1 MNHICPNTEDSDSI
15 VQPVINRMDRDRLRV
30 EIVNPISG
38 RSIRRVSEAGPS
50 QTVSLDIG
58 LNSLFGSKA
67 HGLGPRPPLPTSII
81 SDPSYLSSLHC
92 NDVLSETNGV
102 ARKRFE
108 PNLGR
113 LGKEH

>member
-15 VQPVINRMDRDRLRV
+15 VQPVVNRVDRDRLRV
-30 EIVNPISG
+30 EIVNPSSG
-38 RSIRRVSEAGPS
+38 PSIRRVSEAGPS
-50 QTVSLDIG
+50 QTVSLDTS

-67 HGLGPRPPLPTSII
+67 HGLGPGPPSPTSIN
-81 SDPSYLSSLHC
+81 SDPGYLSSLHC
-92 NDVLSETNGV
+92 NDVLPETNGV

>member
-15 VQPVINRMDRDRLRV
+15 VQPVVNRVDRDRLRV

-67 HGLGPRPPLPTSII
+67 HGLGPGPPLPTSIN

-92 NDVLSETNGV
+92 NDVLPETNGV